1 MIEMKLSKK
10 EQRLADYYIECSE
23 KGTNPTIGEICKAV
37 KTTPFTLLGK
47 TQPSLRNKLNLH

>member
-1 MIEMKLSKK
+1 MELNKK

-23 KGTNPTIGEICKAV
+23 KGINPTIGEICKAV

-47 TQPSLRNKLNLH
+47 TQPNLRNKLNLH